1 GMNTDD
7 MNPTQSAGTGGDLP
21 TVLLDQIEWHVREQ
35 LRPRLEGLTDEEY
48 FFDPSGTG
56 RAWTVHPRTP
66 AGEEP
71 PTSLQGGAGEMV
83 IDFEGP
89 EPSPAPLTTIAW
101 RLGHLIVGVLAMR
114 SHSHHGGPPAD
125 YMSWD
130 YAASAAEALAQFDA
144 EYDRWIAGV
153 RTWDADD
160 LQAAVG
166 EAEGAWAA
174 HSRATL
180 VAHLN
185 RELIHHLAE
194 IALLRDPWAH
204 RGCGSDT
211 VTRGARRPAR
221 LRGLRGRGETAA
233 PGGCAA
239 GRQSRG
245 HEGLQCEHRSAHGA
259 GVRLDLG
266 DGHRDLGAQIAG
278 PGGVLGLHH
287 LAHQHGSR
295 LQCRAREHHRTDPER
310 ARGGPHRTGH
320 RRQRGGEH
328 LAST

>member
-1 GMNTDD
+1 MNTDD

-71 PTSLQGGAGEMV
+71 PTSLQGGSGEMV
-83 IDFEGP
+83 IDFEVP

-194 IALLRDPWAH
+194 IALLRDLWAH
-204 RGCGSDT
+204 RG
-211 VTRGARRPAR
+211 
-221 LRGLRGRGETAA
+221 
-233 PGGCAA
+233 
-239 GRQSRG
+239 
-245 HEGLQCEHRSAHGA
+245 
-259 GVRLDLG
+259 
-266 DGHRDLGAQIAG
+266 
-278 PGGVLGLHH
+278 
-287 LAHQHGSR
+287 
-295 LQCRAREHHRTDPER
+295 
-310 ARGGPHRTGH
+310 
-320 RRQRGGEH
+320 
-328 LAST
+328 

>member
-1 GMNTDD
+1 RSDHEEDGMNTDD

-71 PTSLQGGAGEMV
+71 PTSLQGGSGETV
-83 IDFEGP
+83 IDFEVP
-89 EPSPAPLTTIAW
+89 EPSPAPLTTIAR
-101 RLGHLIVGVLAMR
+101 RLGHLVVGVLPLR
-114 SHSHHGGPPAD
+114 SPSPHGGAPAA
-125 YMSWD
+125 
-130 YAASAAEALAQFDA
+130 YARCASAAAAAGALAECGA
-144 EYDRWIAGV
+144 EYDRWIGGV

-194 IALLRDPWAH
+194 IALLRDLWAH
-204 RGCGSDT
+204 RG
-211 VTRGARRPAR
+211 
-221 LRGLRGRGETAA
+221 
-233 PGGCAA
+233 
-239 GRQSRG
+239 
-245 HEGLQCEHRSAHGA
+245 
-259 GVRLDLG
+259 
-266 DGHRDLGAQIAG
+266 
-278 PGGVLGLHH
+278 
-287 LAHQHGSR
+287 
-295 LQCRAREHHRTDPER
+295 
-310 ARGGPHRTGH
+310 
-320 RRQRGGEH
+320 
-328 LAST
+328 